1 MPAIS
6 RHFFCGCCVK
16 QVMRFIPTKVHGILD
31 YLYVLVLFFTP
42 TIFHFSTNGAP
53 TLIMDVV
60 SSTVLVYSTF
70 TKYELGI
77 SKYLPMRMH
86 LLLDIIVGIFLAASP
101 WIFGFARYVYVPH
114 LFFGLFAV
122 VAALLTK
129 KSSER
134 IERSTYSENLK

>member
-1 MPAIS
+1 
-6 RHFFCGCCVK
+6 
-16 QVMRFIPTKVHGILD
+16 MRFIPTKVHGILD
-31 YLYVLVLFFTP
+31 YLYVLILFFIP

-53 TLIMDVV
+53 TLTIDVV

-77 SKYLPMRMH
+77 SKYLPMKIH
-86 LLLDIIVGIFLAASP
+86 LLLDVIVGIFLAASP
-101 WIFGFARYVYVPH
+101 WIFGFARNVYTPH

-129 KSSER
+129 KSSEQ
-134 IERSTYSENLK
+134 IDKSTYAPTK